1 MMIIRNNRMIIIINN
16 IQNTLETENNTIIIK
31 HQLLEVEFNS
41 TKWLDNILIL
51 RMHLVRMSNNKQ

>member
-16 IQNTLETENNTIIIK
+16 IQHTLETENNTIITK

-51 RMHLVRMSNNKQ
+51 RMDLVRMSNNKQ

>member
-1 MMIIRNNRMIIIINN
+1 MIIIINN

-51 RMHLVRMSNNKQ
+51 RMHLVLMSNNKQ